1 MLKDLIAAGY
11 GTDPNDFE
19 HSYNCA
25 ERILNGANEAYG
37 LGLDERIRHM
47 ASGCGG
53 GMYIGTTCGTICAA
67 VMVVGLL
74 ETKFNQ
80 HQTPTLK
87 PKLEKMLG
95 DYQENVGSLLCKDLR
110 PVYFEQDKCLPLLLK
125 TAEMLDQYYTQLQEE
140 QQGNV

>member
-1 MLKDLIAAGY
+1 MLYEMIAAGY
-11 GTDPNDFE
+11 GTNPDDFE

-25 ERILNGANEAYG
+25 ERILNGANEAYQ
-37 LGLDERIRHM
+37 LGLDDRTLHM
-47 ASGCGG
+47 ASGCGA

-95 DYQENVGSLLCKDLR
+95 DYQEDTGSLLCKDLR
-110 PVYFEQDKCLPLLLK
+110 PVYFEQDKCRPLLLK
-125 TAEMLDQYYTQLQEE
+125 TAEMLDKYYTQLQAERE
-140 QQGNV
+140 NS